1 MVYDSEPRAKNDA
14 GKYMHAKCAEEHA
27 RGEAEEMQRL
37 EEQFFVKICAR
48 EQAWTP
54 RSQATVRRQAV
65 RTARM
70 YWQQKNGRPAP
81 GAWGKTLDEALPAP
95 SPFDYVEAPRPLPNV
110 NEHEQRFAEF
120 EQKAKAKQAI
130 KFSDIPWPDAEMF
143 AACLMQAPDEEQMK
157 KISKDWSRRWHPD
170 SWSRYRL
177 EPEDHERIQEAVLR
191 VSMMVN
197 AERAKVV

>member
-1 MVYDSEPRAKNDA
+1 MQDNEDEDA
-14 GKYMHAKCAEEHA
+14 LLREQQQMQQMQQMQQEHA

-37 EEQFFVKICAR
+37 EEQFFVQICAR
-48 EQAWTP
+48 EQAWTS

-70 YWQQKNGRPAP
+70 YWQQMNGRPAP

-110 NEHEQRFAEF
+110 NEHERRFAEF

-130 KFSDIPWPDAEMF
+130 KFSDIPWPNAEMF
-143 AACLMQAPDEEQMK
+143 AACLMQAPDEEQMN
-157 KISKDWSRRWHPD
+157 KISKDWSRRW
-170 SWSRYRL
+170 
-177 EPEDHERIQEAVLR
+177 Q
-191 VSMMVN
+191 
-197 AERAKVV
+197 